1 MKRLAKLQASVPSS
15 SQTPSPAPSVP
26 PPNPKPTSPAPTFKK
41 PPEPVAAPVSVPPK
55 KKALAAPPKF
65 DYAVWES
72 ETIRNVF
79 EITLDVSFIMPR
91 LIN

>member
-15 SQTPSPAPSVP
+15 SQTPSPAPPAP
-26 PPNPKPTSPAPTFKK
+26 PPNPKPTSPAPPSKR
-41 PPEPVAAPVSVPPK
+41 PPEPVAAPVSAPLR

-72 ETIRNVF
+72 ETIGNVF
-79 EITLDVSFIMPR
+79 EITLDVRYTVPR
-91 LIN
+91 SRN